1 MSNTR
6 TPEFTKDEIRLI
18 TATLKKGCGHDIEAQ
33 QTDAEIKP
41 GLCK

>member
-6 TPEFTKDEIRLI
+6 RPEFTKDEIRLI
-18 TATLKKGCGHDIEAQ
+18 TASLKKARGHDIEAQ
-33 QTDAEIKP
+33 QTDAEIKS